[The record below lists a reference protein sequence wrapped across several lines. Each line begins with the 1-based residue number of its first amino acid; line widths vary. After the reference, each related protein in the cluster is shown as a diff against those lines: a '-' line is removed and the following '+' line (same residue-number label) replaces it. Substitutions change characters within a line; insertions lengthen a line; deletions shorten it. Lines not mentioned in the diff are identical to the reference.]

1 MIKDVLGILVMTA
14 ITTGIIFAIFMAVL
28 FYV

>member
-1 MIKDVLGILVMTA
+1 MIKDALGILAVTA